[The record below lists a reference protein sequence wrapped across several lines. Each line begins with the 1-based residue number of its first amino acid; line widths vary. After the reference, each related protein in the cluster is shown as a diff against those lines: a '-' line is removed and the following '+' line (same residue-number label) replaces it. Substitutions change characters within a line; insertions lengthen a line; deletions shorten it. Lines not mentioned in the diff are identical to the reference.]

1 MPTISDIGGVRMP
14 EGPYYGKSVW
24 PFVLDASS
32 QAPTHEY
39 VVTEAE
45 VRLGPKES
53 YHGRSLRTPGFKY
66 HLWSRGEN
74 REQLFDMV
82 NDPGETRNL
91 VDSPEYTDQL
101 TKHRDLFA
109 QWLERTDDTYSEN

>member
-1 MPTISDIGGVRMP
+1 MPTISDIVGIRMP

-32 QAPTHEY
+32 QASTHEY

-45 VRLGPKES
+45 VRLETKES
-53 YHGRSLRTPGFKY
+53 YHGRSLRTADYKY

-91 VDSPEYTDQL
+91 VDSPEYADRL
-101 TKHRDLFA
+101 ANHRELFT
-109 QWLERTDDTYSEN
+109 QWLEKTDDTYCEN